1 MTGAPLPHGAD
12 TVVMVEH
19 VVRDGLTITTDRRN
33 QPGEFVNPAGSEA
46 SQGAVLLTK
55 GQFLSYPRIALLA
68 TIGRTEIEVYAKPSI
83 SILSTGDEVVE
94 VHQPVEPFQ
103 VRNSNAWSL
112 AAQVTRAGG
121 NPVVLP
127 IARDEY
133 SHTRELIERG
143 FQSDLLLLSGGVSA
157 GKYDLVEKV
166 LSDLGAEFFF
176 DRVKIQPGAP
186 LVFGKASGKYF
197 FGLPGNPASTMVTF
211 EVFARAAVERLAG
224 IAAPA
229 LSLAW
234 ATLTEPFRH
243 KPGLTRFLPARL
255 SPDGYEITPIRWQG
269 SSDIPSLA
277 RANAYLVADENRE
290 SWDAGERIGVLLQ

>member
-1 MTGAPLPHGAD
+1 MATVSFPEGRRIVLEQLAKLPAPLRQQRIQLQDAFTRILAQDVLSDRDLPPVARSIRDGFALRSMDLPGSFEVIGEVRAGESSALAVGPRQAIEIMTGAPLPDGAD

-19 VVRDGLTITTDRRN
+19 VVREGLTITTDRRN

-46 SQGAVLLTK
+46 SQGAMLLTE

-68 TIGRTEIEVYAKPSI
+68 SIGRTEIEVYAKPSI

-133 SHTRELIERG
+133 SHTR
-143 FQSDLLLLSGGVSA
+143 
-157 GKYDLVEKV
+157 
-166 LSDLGAEFFF
+166 
-176 DRVKIQPGAP
+176 
-186 LVFGKASGKYF
+186 
-197 FGLPGNPASTMVTF
+197 
-211 EVFARAAVERLAG
+211 
-224 IAAPA
+224 
-229 LSLAW
+229 
-234 ATLTEPFRH
+234 
-243 KPGLTRFLPARL
+243 
-255 SPDGYEITPIRWQG
+255 
-269 SSDIPSLA
+269 
-277 RANAYLVADENRE
+277 
-290 SWDAGERIGVLLQ
+290 